1 MQRAMNPRNHRFTSH
16 ATTTLNFTNIY
27 FFEENE
33 TSFSFI
39 VVIIIEQI
47 TGGGGGSSGHLL
59 YAVEPMKAL

>member
-1 MQRAMNPRNHRFTSH
+1 MPPQHLISQ
-16 ATTTLNFTNIY
+16 IY
-27 FFEENE
+27 IYIYIEREREREREREENE

-47 TGGGGGSSGHLL
+47 TGGGGSSGHLL